1 MDQRSILSHYTQV
14 LRYSD
19 CLVYNCHFLYHTTST
34 PTSIAS
40 KACTVRC
47 NWAFTSRSFS
57 CNNRLRTHASNDVS
71 SLWSPGRHSI
81 AFSFGNIITTFRRI
95 LGTWSSAKYE
105 ALELSTDLFLTLW
118 ICMHYG
124 RHSDMTLACVMYV

>member
-1 MDQRSILSHYTQV
+1 MSMDHTGILSLNIQV

-19 CLVYNCHFLYHTTST
+19 CLACNSHLLYLTTST
-34 PTSIAS
+34 PTSTAS
-40 KACTVRC
+40 KACTVSC

-57 CNNRLRTHASNDVS
+57 CNKRLQTHASNDVN

-95 LGTWSSAKYE
+95 LGTWSSAKYQ
-105 ALELSTDLFLTLW
+105 ALDLSTDLFETSW
-118 ICMHYG
+118 ICDFNGTYA
-124 RHSDMTLACVMYV
+124 LC